1 MVLLLLL
8 GTTGIWEF
16 SLKKEEVRRM
26 GKTEKNGT
34 VKHHS
39 IDVHFNM
46 PERRRL
52 KARLFEQKMKSC
64 FLDLAKTMN

>member
-1 MVLLLLL
+1 
-8 GTTGIWEF
+8 
-16 SLKKEEVRRM
+16 M